1 MSTNSIPYGSIMI
14 NKPTLTSSNVKLR
27 NGNNSNLTPV
37 KHEELQIIANIAQNK
52 GEKEWYNF
60 FSSCSRGKFPKGL
73 KYSNMVFTF
82 KNKGKIITYQLK
94 LSYDYELVYNDCKK
108 FISNTCGF
116 DENEDTSNL
125 IFEGVEPPPEII
137 KWSSLYIT
145 KKIELIKLFSLR
157 KSEEYNLD
165 ENETNN
171 LSTTLIYMTSS
182 GLLDNS
188 RFIMDTTSIVHING
202 LEFTT
207 GKFRI
212 AGSNST
218 IKKPVGNT
226 EEISQK
232 KVNVFPSSKIFT
244 YLAKK
249 GYSFGNE
256 K

>member
-27 NGNNSNLTPV
+27 NGNNNLTPV
-37 KHEELQIIANIAQNK
+37 KHEDLQIIANIAQTK

-73 KYSNMVFTF
+73 KYSNSTFTF
-82 KNKGKIITYQLK
+82 KNKGKTITYQVQ
-94 LSYDYELVYNDCKK
+94 LSYDYEIIYNECKK
-108 FISNTCGF
+108 FITNTCGF

-145 KKIELIKLFSLR
+145 KKIELIKLFCLI
-157 KSEEYNLD
+157 KAEEFKLD
-165 ENETNN
+165 DNETNN

-212 AGSNST
+212 SGSNSLV
-218 IKKPVGNT
+218 KKTTSNV
-226 EEISQK
+226 EETTQN
-232 KVNVFPSSKIFT
+232 KVNVFPSSKIFS